1 MKKRLALIGIHTIGE
16 LAKSSI
22 HAIHKEFGIN
32 GVMLRKF
39 ARGEDTSIISMGKER
54 RIEKSFNHHH
64 TLTDPIYKIEDV
76 TNEIR
81 RIGEYLCRKMRYKNL
96 AGKHFFLTLKFDDLG
111 FVSEDV
117 KISYPTNDERDIFEA
132 AMFMYRRLPE
142 PNVSRKVR
150 MFGMTVFD
158 LNPVTGYNL
167 DLFSKQPLIP
177 YKEIDYLKEKYGER
191 NIRIGLNRS

>member
-1 MKKRLALIGIHTIGE
+1 MATKFHKPDGLTVVREENRAEIYALPASKLWGVGSRIEKRLALIGIHTIGE

-22 HAIHKEFGIN
+22 HAVHKEFGIN

-39 ARGEDTSIISMGKER
+39 ARGEDTSIISMGKEK

-96 AGKHFFLTLKFDDLG
+96 AGRHFFLTLRFDDL
-111 FVSEDV
+111 
-117 KISYPTNDERDIFEA
+117 
-132 AMFMYRRLPE
+132 
-142 PNVSRKVR
+142 
-150 MFGMTVFD
+150 D
-158 LNPVTGYNL
+158 LSP
-167 DLFSKQPLIP
+167 KM
-177 YKEIDYLKEKYGER
+177 
-191 NIRIGLNRS
+191 